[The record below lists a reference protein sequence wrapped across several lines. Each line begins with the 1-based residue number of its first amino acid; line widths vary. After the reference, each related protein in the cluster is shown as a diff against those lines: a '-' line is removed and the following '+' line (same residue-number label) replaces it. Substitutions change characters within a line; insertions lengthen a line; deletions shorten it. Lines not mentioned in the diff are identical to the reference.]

1 MVWSKDIKNFRLG
14 GIMANKETYIR
25 KHRHLDTRIEKLEK
39 HNHINRTLIGDLKKT
54 KLKLKDKMISEQRDS
69 LRKYKHSIHNALA
82 LGS

>member
-1 MVWSKDIKNFRLG
+1 
-14 GIMANKETYIR
+14 MANKETYKR

-39 HNHINRTLIGDLKKT
+39 HNHINRSLIGDLKKK

>member
-1 MVWSKDIKNFRLG
+1 MT
-14 GIMANKETYIR
+14 NKETYKR
-25 KHRHLDTRIEKLEK
+25 KHRHLDNKIEKLEK

-69 LRKYKHSIHNALA
+69 LRLHKRAIHNALA

>member
-1 MVWSKDIKNFRLG
+1 
-14 GIMANKETYIR
+14 MANKETYIR

>member
-1 MVWSKDIKNFRLG
+1 MT
-14 GIMANKETYIR
+14 NKETYKR

-39 HNHINRTLIGDLKKT
+39 NNHINRTLIGDLKKK

-69 LRKYKHSIHNALA
+69 LREYKHSIHNALA